1 MGHLPRHLGPERA
14 AVRTQSVTMGR
25 GFPYILRR
33 HAAAGIGG
41 WIVLDLIG
49 IAFSGVMILF
59 VIYRAMLLDN
69 SQPWFEA
76 PPEPAP
82 APEAAPTPP
91 GRRPPRSRGSSR

>member
-1 MGHLPRHLGPERA
+1 
-14 AVRTQSVTMGR
+14 MGR
-25 GFPYILRR
+25 GLPYILYRR
-33 HAAAGIGG
+33 RGCHWG

-59 VIYRAMLLDN
+59 VVYRAMMLDR

-82 APEAAPTPP
+82 APEAAPTLP